1 MAESCEDMVA
11 LSDETGAQEAT
22 SSIWNGFTVRTVK
35 HPVGIPVMALDGE
48 DLQAMLHAARANL
61 GLHRDA
67 INELNVFPV
76 PDGDTGTNM
85 LLTMQAACHE
95 IANLSRPTV
104 GTLLQ
109 RAAHGALMGAR
120 GNSGVILSQILRGM
134 ARVLDNKALCTA
146 SDLAEAL
153 HEGTDTAYKGV
164 SKPVEGTILT
174 VVRRA
179 SEAAGKAASIDQD
192 LRFVL
197 ERVVYAAAEAVAET
211 PSLLPILAKAGVV
224 DAGGQGLYVIL
235 EGMLRCLRG
244 EPIVAEE
251 RVEEE
256 AQLAGFADEWG
267 YDIQYLILGRDLD
280 EEFIRRRLA
289 ELGGQSIVVGSG
301 DGVIKVHVHSNDPGP
316 ILSLG
321 ASLGHLDDIVVENMT
336 LQTLRRRSARSQAAP
351 SAAASPVASPP
362 AGGFPASA
370 LEEAIGVVAVVLGP
384 GFQRLFESLGVSAIV
399 PGGQTMNPSTQE
411 LLAAI
416 ERVPSQEIL
425 VLPNNSNVILAAQQA
440 QALSRKRVRIVP
452 SRTLPQGISALL
464 AFNPQASLEENAR
477 NMEAA
482 LRTVETGEITI
493 AVRDAEFDGI
503 RVSAGDVIG
512 LHNDVLSA
520 RGDSVA
526 DVMDQLLAQM
536 HAAEAEVITIYYGQP
551 VTRQEAEALAD
562 RVRAAYP
569 NQEVELI
576 DGGQPH
582 YHYILSAE

>member
-1 MAESCEDMVA
+1 MVEDVN
-11 LSDETGAQEAT
+11 LSGETGAQGAA
-22 SSIWNGFTVRTVK
+22 SSLWKGFPVKTVK
-35 HPVGIPVMALDGE
+35 HPVEIPVTALDGE
-48 DLQAMLHAARANL
+48 DLQAMLYAARANL
-61 GLHRDA
+61 GLHRDF

-85 LLTMQAACHE
+85 LLTMDAACEE
-95 IANLSRPTV
+95 IAPLSRPTV
-104 GTLLQ
+104 GSLLQ

-146 SDLAEAL
+146 FDLAEAL
-153 HEGTDTAYKGV
+153 REGTDTAYKGV

-179 SEAAGKAASIDQD
+179 SEAAGKAASVDQD

-244 EPIVAEE
+244 EQVIAATQEE
-251 RVEEE
+251 TE

-336 LQTLRRRSARSQAAP
+336 LQTLRRRSARSQATSSAP
-351 SAAASPVASPP
+351 VVSLASSPVAELP
-362 AGGFPASA
+362 ANSSEG
-370 LEEAIGVVAVVLGP
+370 EIGIVAVVPGP
-384 GFQRLFESLGVSAIV
+384 GFRRLFESLGVSAIV

-411 LLAAI
+411 LLDAI
-416 ERVPSQEIL
+416 EQVPNQEIL
-425 VLPNNSNVILAAQQA
+425 VLPNNGNIILAAQQA

-464 AFNPQASLEENAR
+464 AFNPQVGLEENAR

-482 LRTVETGEITI
+482 LRAVETGEITI
-493 AVRDAEFDGI
+493 AIRDAEFDGL

-512 LHNDVLSA
+512 LHNNALSA
-520 RGDSVA
+520 RGDSVSA
-526 DVMDQLLAQM
+526 VMDQLLAQM
-536 HAAEAEVITIYYGQP
+536 RAAEAEVITIYYGQP
-551 VTRQEAEALAD
+551 VTREEAEAMAD

-582 YHYILSAE
+582 YHYIFSVE

>member
-1 MAESCEDMVA
+1 MVEDVN
-11 LSDETGAQEAT
+11 LSGETGAQGAA
-22 SSIWNGFTVRTVK
+22 SSLWKGFPVKTVK
-35 HPVGIPVMALDGE
+35 HPVEIPVTALDGE
-48 DLQAMLHAARANL
+48 DLQAMLYAARANL
-61 GLHRDA
+61 GLHRDF

-85 LLTMQAACHE
+85 LLTMDAACEE
-95 IANLSRPTV
+95 IAPLSRPTV
-104 GTLLQ
+104 GSLLQ

-146 SDLAEAL
+146 FDLAEAL
-153 HEGTDTAYKGV
+153 REGTDTAYKGV

-179 SEAAGKAASIDQD
+179 SEAAGKAASVDQD

-244 EPIVAEE
+244 EQVIAATQEE
-251 RVEEE
+251 TE

-336 LQTLRRRSARSQAAP
+336 LQTLRRRSARSQATSSAP
-351 SAAASPVASPP
+351 VVSLASSPVAELP
-362 AGGFPASA
+362 ANSSEG
-370 LEEAIGVVAVVLGP
+370 EIGIVAVVPGP
-384 GFQRLFESLGVSAIV
+384 GFRRLFESLGVSAIV

-411 LLAAI
+411 LLDAI
-416 ERVPSQEIL
+416 EQVPNQEIL
-425 VLPNNSNVILAAQQA
+425 VLPNNGNIILAAQQA

-464 AFNPQASLEENAR
+464 AFNPQVGLEENAR

-482 LRTVETGEITI
+482 LRAVETGEITI
-493 AVRDAEFDGI
+493 AIRDAEFDGL

-512 LHNDVLSA
+512 LHNNALSA
-520 RGDSVA
+520 RGDSVSA
-526 DVMDQLLAQM
+526 VMDQLLAQM
-536 HAAEAEVITIYYGQP
+536 RAAEAEVITIYYGQP
-551 VTRQEAEALAD
+551 VTREEAEAMAD

-582 YHYILSAE
+582 YHYILSVE

>member
-1 MAESCEDMVA
+1 ME
-11 LSDETGAQEAT
+11 
-22 SSIWNGFTVRTVK
+22 K
-35 HPVGIPVMALDGE
+35 
-48 DLQAMLHAARANL
+48 
-61 GLHRDA
+61 
-67 INELNVFPV
+67 
-76 PDGDTGTNM
+76 
-85 LLTMQAACHE
+85 
-95 IANLSRPTV
+95 
-104 GTLLQ
+104 
-109 RAAHGALMGAR
+109 
-120 GNSGVILSQILRGM
+120 
-134 ARVLDNKALCTA
+134 
-146 SDLAEAL
+146 
-153 HEGTDTAYKGV
+153 
-164 SKPVEGTILT
+164 
-174 VVRRA
+174 
-179 SEAAGKAASIDQD
+179 
-192 LRFVL
+192 
-197 ERVVYAAAEAVAET
+197 
-211 PSLLPILAKAGVV
+211 
-224 DAGGQGLYVIL
+224 
-235 EGMLRCLRG
+235 
-244 EPIVAEE
+244 
-251 RVEEE
+251 E

-280 EEFIRRRLA
+280 EEFVRQRLV

-321 ASLGHLDDIVVENMT
+321 ASLGHLDDIVIENMT
-336 LQTLRRRSARSQAAP
+336 LQTLRRRSARSQAATGVTVGP
-351 SAAASPVASPP
+351 AISSPAVESSASPSE
-362 AGGFPASA
+362 GQ
-370 LEEAIGVVAVVLGP
+370 IGIVAVVPGP
-384 GFQRLFESLGVSAIV
+384 GFRRVFESLGVSAIV

-425 VLPNNSNVILAAQQA
+425 VLPNNSNIILAAQQA
-440 QALSRKRVRIVP
+440 QALSHKRVRIIP

-482 LRTVETGEITI
+482 LRTVETGEIAI
-493 AVRDAEFDGI
+493 AIRDAEFDGI

-520 RGDSVA
+520 RSDSVT

-551 VTRQEAEALAD
+551 VTRQEAEAMAA

-582 YHYILSAE
+582 YHYILSVE